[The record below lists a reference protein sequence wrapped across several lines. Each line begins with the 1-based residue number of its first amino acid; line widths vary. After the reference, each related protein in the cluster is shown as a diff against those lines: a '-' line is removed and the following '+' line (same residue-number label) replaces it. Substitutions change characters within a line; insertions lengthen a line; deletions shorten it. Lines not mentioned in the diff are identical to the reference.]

1 MGNNM
6 ESGQETKQTKG
17 SLKEFVSLL
26 KQLDWPKGVTVA
38 ALVLALFS
46 TLASLAIPLVT
57 KQLVDSLTTDLFNW
71 KTAIF
76 LFAVFVI
83 QALLGGV
90 SYYMLA
96 YIGET
101 IVADLRTRLWGK
113 VLRLPVP
120 YYDETETGETMS
132 RITQDTTILKQ
143 LVSDHLV
150 SLITGII
157 SIIGAIAILLYLDW
171 KMTLI
176 MLISIPISMAII
188 FPLGR
193 VMHKIAKATQA
204 EMAKFSGLLGRVL
217 GDIRLVKAYRA
228 EPYEQE
234 KGSVAIRS
242 LFGFGLREAKIQ
254 AVISPVMTLI
264 MMGILVAILGYG
276 GAQVS
281 NGALSAGT
289 LVAIIFL
296 MFQIIVPFAQMAQVF
311 TVFQKAVGA
320 TERIQQILGMDSE
333 RTEGVSGDQES
344 VLAFQEVSFSYDSDK
359 PVLKNV
365 TFSAVPDTVTAF
377 VGPSGGGKTTLFSL
391 IERFYKPM
399 SGTIYL
405 GNRPVEEIELSDWR
419 GRIGYVSQESPLLSG
434 TIVDNIAYG
443 LSERPSLDKIR
454 NAASAAN
461 ALGFIEEMEDGFDTL
476 VGERGMKLSGGQRQ
490 RIAIARALLHNPSI
504 LLLDEA
510 TSNLDSGSETHVQ
523 EALQRLMIG
532 RTTLI
537 IAHRL
542 STVIDADQL
551 IFLEK
556 GSITGIGTHQE
567 LLKSHKMYEEF
578 AAGQGLAENRLV

>member
-1 MGNNM
+1 MASNGTTTM
-6 ESGQETKQTKG
+6 ETRQTKG

-26 KQLDWPKGVTVA
+26 KQLDWPKGVTVT

-46 TLASLAIPLVT
+46 TVASLAVPLVT

-71 KTAIF
+71 KTAVF
-76 LFAVFVI
+76 LFAVFII
-83 QALLGGV
+83 QAVLGGV

-101 IVADLRTRLWGK
+101 IVADLRTRLWSK

-157 SIIGAIAILLYLDW
+157 SIIGAIAILLFLDW

-176 MLISIPISMAII
+176 MLVSIPVSMAVI

-204 EMAKFSGLLGRVL
+204 EMAKFSGLLGRIL

-228 EPYEQE
+228 EDTEQE

-242 LFGFGLREAKIQ
+242 LFSFGLREAKIQ

-281 NGALSAGT
+281 KGVLSAGT

-320 TERIQQILGMDSE
+320 TERIQQILGMNSE
-333 RTEGVSGDQES
+333 RTEGIAGASEEALTFKD
-344 VLAFQEVSFSYDSDK
+344 VSFAYDDEKS
-359 PVLKNV
+359 VLKNI
-365 TFSAVPDTVTAF
+365 TFNAVPGTVTAF

-391 IERFYKPM
+391 IERFYHPT
-399 SGTIYL
+399 SGTIAL
-405 GNRPVEEIELSDWR
+405 GGCSIEEIALSDWR

-434 TIVDNIAYG
+434 TILDNIAYG
-443 LSERPSLDKIR
+443 LSERPSLERIR
-454 NAASAAN
+454 HAAESAN
-461 ALGFIEEMEDGFDTL
+461 ALSFIEDMENGFETL

-510 TSNLDSGSETHVQ
+510 TSNLDSGSEAHVQ
-523 EALQRLMIG
+523 VALQRLMEG

-542 STVIDADQL
+542 STVIEADQL

-556 GSITGIGTHQE
+556 GTITGIGTHKE
-567 LLKSHKMYEEF
+567 LLATHRMYEEF
-578 AAGQGLAENRLV
+578 AAGQGLA

>member
-1 MGNNM
+1 MASNGTATM
-6 ESGQETKQTKG
+6 ETKQTKG

-26 KQLDWPKGVTVA
+26 KQLDWPKGVTVT

-46 TLASLAIPLVT
+46 TVASLAVPLVT

-71 KTAIF
+71 KTAVF
-76 LFAVFVI
+76 LFAVFII
-83 QALLGGV
+83 QAVLGGV

-101 IVADLRTRLWGK
+101 IVADLRTRLWSK

-157 SIIGAIAILLYLDW
+157 SIIGAIAILLFLDW

-176 MLISIPISMAII
+176 MLISIPVSMAVI

-204 EMAKFSGLLGRVL
+204 EMAKFSGLLGRIL

-228 EPYEQE
+228 EDTEQE

-281 NGALSAGT
+281 KGALSAGT

-320 TERIQQILGMDSE
+320 TERIQQILGMNSE
-333 RTEGVSGDQES
+333 RTEGISGASDEALTFKD
-344 VLAFQEVSFSYDSDK
+344 VCFAYDDEK
-359 PVLKNV
+359 PVLNNI
-365 TFSAVPDTVTAF
+365 TFNAVPGTVTAF

-391 IERFYKPM
+391 IERFYHPT
-399 SGTIYL
+399 SGTIAL
-405 GNRPVEEIELSDWR
+405 GGCSIEEIALSDWR

-434 TIVDNIAYG
+434 TIIDNIAYG
-443 LSERPSLDKIR
+443 LSERPSLERIR
-454 NAASAAN
+454 HAAESAN
-461 ALGFIEEMEDGFDTL
+461 ALSFIEEMEDGFETL

-510 TSNLDSGSETHVQ
+510 TSNLDSGSEAHVQ
-523 EALQRLMIG
+523 VALQRLMEG

-556 GSITGIGTHQE
+556 GTITGIGTHEE
-567 LLKSHKMYEEF
+567 LLKTHQMYEEF
-578 AAGQGLAENRLV
+578 AAGQGLA

>member
-1 MGNNM
+1 MV
-6 ESGQETKQTKG
+6 QETKQTKG
-17 SLKEFVSLL
+17 SLKEFFSLL
-26 KQLDWPKGVTVA
+26 KQLDWPKGITVA

-57 KQLVDSLTTDLFNW
+57 KQLVDSLTSDLFNW

-76 LFAVFVI
+76 LFTVFVI

-101 IVADLRTRLWGK
+101 IVADLRTQLWCK

-150 SLITGII
+150 SLVTGII

-176 MLISIPISMAII
+176 MLVSIPISMAII

-333 RTEGVSGDQES
+333 RTEGVTGDLES

-365 TFSAVPDTVTAF
+365 TFSAVPGTVTAF

-399 SGTIYL
+399 SGTISL
-405 GNRPVEEIELSDWR
+405 GNRSVEEIELSDWR

-556 GSITGIGTHQE
+556 GEITGIGTHQE

-578 AAGQGLAENRLV
+578 AAGQGLVENHSL